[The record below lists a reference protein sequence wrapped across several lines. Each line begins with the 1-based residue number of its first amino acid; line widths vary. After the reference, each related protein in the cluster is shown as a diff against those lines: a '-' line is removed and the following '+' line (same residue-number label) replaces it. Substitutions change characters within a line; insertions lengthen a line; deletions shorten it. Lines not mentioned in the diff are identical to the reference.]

1 MKRFFLIFFFCGLI
15 VAAFAQT
22 ELEIEIRP
30 RVLFDKGYKAPLSDG
45 EKLAI
50 SVSQR
55 SSLALLHAAGR
66 IAMCFDIR
74 DVRVWG
80 DDDRFNYSGMFG
92 NTSGIAVYRAWVA
105 LKPTESLQIKVGR
118 QTLNYDD
125 QRILSN
131 RGWNDYQITYDALLI
146 GFSRNNHTLDL
157 GTSYNNQK
165 HRGDSYSPLKIKN
178 LNLLHYAFT
187 KPAHTFSLISV
198 VSGNTKSDTTTALA
212 YTSTLGAGAIGN
224 PGDWRYQ
231 AYFYLQKKHDPLW
244 DGLAWCLSLN
254 GGFHFTEGKIG
265 ARIGADILSGATNS
279 ASTFDL
285 LYGKRHGFYGY
296 MDYFNRIPEQGLE
309 DYYLSLEYQLAK
321 PLRVMLDLHYFEL
334 QHFQPASSTA
344 SPGSEADLTL
354 KWYFSEATT
363 IQGGY
368 SVFLPTSTMQVVYP
382 AATAQKMQHFIYL
395 MITAKPRIKL

>member
-178 LNLLHYAFT
+178 LNLL
-187 KPAHTFSLISV
+187 
-198 VSGNTKSDTTTALA
+198 
-212 YTSTLGAGAIGN
+212 
-224 PGDWRYQ
+224 
-231 AYFYLQKKHDPLW
+231 
-244 DGLAWCLSLN
+244 
-254 GGFHFTEGKIG
+254 
-265 ARIGADILSGATNS
+265 
-279 ASTFDL
+279 
-285 LYGKRHGFYGY
+285 
-296 MDYFNRIPEQGLE
+296 M
-309 DYYLSLEYQLAK
+309 
-321 PLRVMLDLHYFEL
+321 
-334 QHFQPASSTA
+334 
-344 SPGSEADLTL
+344 
-354 KWYFSEATT
+354 
-363 IQGGY
+363 
-368 SVFLPTSTMQVVYP
+368 
-382 AATAQKMQHFIYL
+382 
-395 MITAKPRIKL
+395 MI